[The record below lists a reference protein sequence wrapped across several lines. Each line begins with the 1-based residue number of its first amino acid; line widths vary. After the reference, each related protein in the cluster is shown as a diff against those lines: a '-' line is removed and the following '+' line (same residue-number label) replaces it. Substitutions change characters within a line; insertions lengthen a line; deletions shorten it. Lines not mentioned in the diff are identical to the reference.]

1 MFRFMLAK
9 LKHKKCMVLCLLI
22 GNVLLIAV
30 SASQSI
36 YKTAS
41 FERMF
46 EEEFDRKW
54 EKTGKWPFMLRTT
67 AITATPEMAEKKFE
81 NAREIEADFGL
92 PIKRRGGCIHA

>member
-9 LKHKKCMVLCLLI
+9 LKHKKWMVLCLLI

-46 EEEFDRKW
+46 EEEFDRKKVI
-54 EKTGKWPFMLRTT
+54 EIYR
-67 AITATPEMAEKKFE
+67 
-81 NAREIEADFGL
+81 NEIERILKDDTEATAG
-92 PIKRRGGCIHA
+92 KN